1 MNKLFQAAVEL
12 QDFLAGR
19 KWPFCFIGGMAV
31 LRWGEMRTTQD
42 VDVSLLCDFGAEAEY
57 AGVLLEAFSSRITE
71 GADFAQINRV
81 LLLRASNN
89 VSIDV
94 SLAGLPFEK
103 NMVEQASWFD
113 YSTEC
118 SLLTCSAEDLIVLKA
133 FADREVDWGD
143 IRGIVCRQGGRLDC
157 QYITEQLRPLCKL
170 KEVPEIIDKLDRVL
184 KDNLAGKK

>member
-1 MNKLFQAAVEL
+1 
-12 QDFLAGR
+12 
-19 KWPFCFIGGMAV
+19 
-31 LRWGEMRTTQD
+31 MRTTQD